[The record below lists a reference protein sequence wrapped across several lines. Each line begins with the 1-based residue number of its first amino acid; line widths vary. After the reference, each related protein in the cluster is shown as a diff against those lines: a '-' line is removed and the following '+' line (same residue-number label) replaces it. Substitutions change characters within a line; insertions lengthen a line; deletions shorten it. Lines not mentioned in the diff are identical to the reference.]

1 MIKTVNKAKIAFIAI
16 FAVAIAALAAVFL
29 IPVEIAAEAVGSD
42 IETEYYIGERLTV
55 TDAALIVDGKE
66 TDADVTIT
74 RPDESVVRSNEIDL
88 ASAGKYTVR
97 YEVKKNNKT
106 YFAEKSFSVFKP
118 LYEVSAGGSLVYGYD
133 ERLGEEN
140 QGLKV
145 SLRDGS
151 VFRLNRKID
160 LATLTDEKA
169 FITLHILPERTGYP
183 ELSRFFIKVIDAE
196 DENNYFAISVNY
208 FGTRVDGNVK
218 SGVFGHIN
226 NLSTVYYN
234 DIVCIAR
241 QASWSGWLAYAS
253 FTGDDGYADISK
265 QTLSFYFNSD
275 AQQVYG
281 EDVRGDRTGVLSLA
295 SFPEKW
301 KGLTDGN
308 CYIEIFSDML
318 TAKEGNLFID
328 AIADI
333 DLGTNRLSDDG
344 APEIT
349 VYKEGYEGELPQGYA
364 GSTYP
369 LFGATAF
376 DAEDGKVSVK
386 TSVYYNYYSNAKISV
401 PAADGKFLP
410 RREGKYTI
418 VYTAEDTFGNK
429 AETLV
434 DVNVLASDFAPE
446 FTCALSEHAAQI
458 YAGEE
463 YALPEATYGG
473 YVGHVEKTVKVTKG
487 GKNYALSENGTFT
500 TTESGNYSVCFVA
513 SDFLGRECVS
523 EYALRVVSSDRPVF
537 VTDPE
542 KLVPEKFIAGYLNPI
557 PEVKAVYVGSDNSVK
572 EASVSVIATN
582 GTISGGRITPSAA
595 GETELT
601 FTATYGGKTLQKKV
615 VRQAYSIKNENG
627 IDYKST
633 FITSESVVA
642 GYSASG
648 YAEYTFTGSGKIEF
662 INTMLSENVFA
673 KLQTDKTKKDIGALI
688 INIYNPQNR
697 AKMLRARLQSY
708 DGRIYISLND
718 GALQAVG
725 SGDFSGDHAIE
736 INYEEFERRF
746 TVNGLSYDVGDFEGI
761 GSDYASL
768 EIEVEGKTET
778 SVYGLIAEK
787 VGNQS
792 LSATTTIDNGKPMI
806 VCMGDYGGCYEINGV
821 YTSPYILAK
830 DIVDPS
836 LKEFTMTVTSPDGS
850 YLTLGGKTMDAAEVE
865 QIEFELSSYGE
876 YVFEYYAEDNAG
888 RRDTFVFV
896 VNVLDRVSPV
906 VRTVGSYATTG
917 KVNTAI
923 SVASFSATDNVSPA
937 SDIFTRILVLKPDGN
952 YDLVQN
958 GKFTPVK
965 AGHYKVTCYAT
976 DAFGNVGVCQYDVE
990 VK

>member
-1 MIKTVNKAKIAFIAI
+1 
-16 FAVAIAALAAVFL
+16 
-29 IPVEIAAEAVGSD
+29 
-42 IETEYYIGERLTV
+42 
-55 TDAALIVDGKE
+55 
-66 TDADVTIT
+66 IT

-88 ASAGKYTVR
+88 TSAGKYTVR

-133 ERLGEEN
+133 ERLGEDN

-160 LATLTDEKA
+160 LAALTDEKA

-218 SGVFGHIN
+218 SGVFGYIN

-253 FTGDDGYADISK
+253 FAGDDGYADISE
-265 QTLSFYFNSD
+265 QTLSFYFNND

-281 EDVRGDRTGVLSLA
+281 EDLRGERTGVLSLA

-301 KGLTDGN
+301 RGLTDGN

-333 DLGTNRLSDDG
+333 DLSTNRLSDDG

-376 DAEDGKVSVK
+376 DAEDGKVEVK

-410 RREGKYTI
+410 TREGKYT
-418 VYTAEDTFGNK
+418 VLYTAEDTFGNK
-429 AETLV
+429 TETLI
-434 DVNVLASDFAPE
+434 DVEVLASGLAPE
-446 FTCALSEHAAQI
+446 FTCAIGEHATQAC
-458 YAGEE
+458 AGEE
-463 YALPEATYGG
+463 YALPEATYSG
-473 YVGHVEKTVKVTKG
+473 YIQYAEKSVRITKG
-487 GKNYALSENGTFT
+487 GKTYALNSNGTFT
-500 TTESGNYSVCFVA
+500 ATESGDYSVCFTA
-513 SDFLGRECVS
+513 SDFLGRECLSQYTLKVT
-523 EYALRVVSSDRPVF
+523 SSDRPVF

-542 KLVPEKFIAGYLNPI
+542 ILVPDKFIAGYLNSI
-557 PEVKAVYVGSDNSVK
+557 PEVKAVYIGADNTVK
-572 EASVSVIATN
+572 DASVSVTASS
-582 GTISGGRITPSAA
+582 GTISGGRFTPSAA
-595 GETELT
+595 GEVSLT
-601 FTATYGGKTLQKKV
+601 FTATYGGKTLQKTV
-615 VRQAYSIKNENG
+615 ARRAYSIKNENG

-648 YAEYTFTGSGKIEF
+648 YAEYTFTGSGRIEF
-662 INTMLSENVFA
+662 INTMLSENVFV
-673 KLQTDKTKKDIGALI
+673 KLQTNKTKKDIGALTV
-688 INIYNPQNR
+688 NIYNPQNR
-697 AKMLRARLQSY
+697 AKRLSARLQSY
-708 DGRIYISLND
+708 DGRIYISLNG

-746 TVNGLSYDVGDFEGI
+746 TINGLSYDTGDFGGI
-761 GSDYASL
+761 GSDYAAL
-768 EIEVEGKTET
+768 EIEVEGKTDE
-778 SVYGLIAEK
+778 SLYGLIAEK
-787 VGNQS
+787 AGNQS
-792 LSATTTIDNGKPMI
+792 LSSTTTIDNGKPMI
-806 VCMGDYGGCYEINGV
+806 VCMGDYGGCYEINDV

-830 DIVDPS
+830 DMIDPS
-836 LKEFTMTVTSPDGS
+836 LKEYSMTVTAPDGS
-850 YLTLGGKTMDAAEVE
+850 YLTVDGKTMDNAEVR
-865 QIEFELSSYGE
+865 QIEFTLSSYGE
-876 YVFEYYAEDNAG
+876 YVFEYYAKDTSG
-888 RRDTFVFV
+888 RNDTFVFV
-896 VNVLDRVSPV
+896 VNVLDRVPPV
-906 VRTVGSYATTG
+906 VRAVGTYATAG
-917 KVNTAI
+917 KVNTAVT
-923 SVASFSATDNVSPA
+923 VATFSASDNVTPSGE
-937 SDIFTRILVLKPDGN
+937 IFTRVLVLKPDGN
-952 YDLVQN
+952 YELVEN
-958 GKFTPVK
+958 GKFTPGK